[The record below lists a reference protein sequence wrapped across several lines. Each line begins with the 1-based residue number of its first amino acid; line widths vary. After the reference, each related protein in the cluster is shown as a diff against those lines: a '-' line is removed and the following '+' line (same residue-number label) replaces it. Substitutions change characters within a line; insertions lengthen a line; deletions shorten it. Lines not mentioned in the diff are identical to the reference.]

1 MKDRRF
7 RGGTRRSDRRKMHLI
22 AGKCNAGVKAVVGE
36 GPVRSRRSDLDL
48 AGQISRNHDLDLAG
62 QIADSAAEIGDL
74 SEAETS

>member
-1 MKDRRF
+1 
-7 RGGTRRSDRRKMHLI
+7 MHLI

-62 QIADSAAEIGDL
+62 QIAGGQISMAYERERERDGGGGVRP
-74 SEAETS
+74 

>member
-36 GPVRSRRSDLDL
+36 GPVRSRRSDHDL

-62 QIADSAAEIGDL
+62 QIAGSAAEI
-74 SEAETS
+74 